1 MTLTE
6 KLFNIQCE
14 ASPLIKDAKLQGEDI
29 ATWTSDEYVRNML
42 RPLFQ
47 KYRVL
52 FRLISSKV
60 REIGEA
66 RLVESIYEYIN
77 VDDPCDTMTTSVC
90 YEIGKTDLTGVGIT
104 LCGKYA
110 NINTFFLGTNHDGTG
125 SKPLGLVASPAEKA
139 LEKIEAKKTI
149 TVSINEFVPNDEDAW
164 KKEFAKVK
172 KLGINIDKAHEL
184 RLFNFDYK
192 EVYKEHG
199 VKASQAEKFSLVT
212 AVRLGIENDYILH
225 KFPDFV
231 YEPRV
236 PSHQLFSKFH
246 YTIAGYGEIKGYI
259 PTANERSINFICDHF
274 LKYITDILKVDIKE
288 LGKFITN
295 GVNAGDFENLAWDE
309 NWNAQDPVYYLRV
322 ASPKQIEHIL
332 INFIAKVL

>member
-14 ASPLIKDAKLQGEDI
+14 AGPLIKDAKLQGEDT
-29 ATWTSDEYVRNML
+29 ATWTSDEYVKNML

-47 KYRVL
+47 KHRVL

-60 REIGEA
+60 REIGDS
-66 RLVESIYEYIN
+66 RLVESVYEYIN
-77 VDDPCDTMTTSVC
+77 VDDPCDTMTTSVS

-110 NINTFFLGTNHDGTG
+110 NINTFFLGTGHDNTG
-125 SKPLGLVASPAEKA
+125 SKPLGSVASPAEKA
-139 LEKIEAKKTI
+139 LEKIEAKKI
-149 TVSINEFVPNDEDAW
+149 ANVVRDDFEPNDTQAW
-164 KKEFAKVK
+164 KKEFARVK
-172 KLGINIDKAHEL
+172 KLGINIDMAHEL

-192 EVYKEHG
+192 EVYKEHN
-199 VKASQAEKFSLVT
+199 VKATQTEKFNLVT
-212 AVRLGIENDYILH
+212 AVRLNLENDYISH

-236 PSHQLFSKFH
+236 PSHQLFNKF
-246 YTIAGYGEIKGYI
+246 YYIISGYGEIRGYI
-259 PTANERSINFICDHF
+259 PTVAERSIKHISDYFV
-274 LKYITDILKVDIKE
+274 KYITDILKVDMAD

-295 GVNAGDFENLAWDE
+295 GVNAGDFEDLAWDE
-309 NWNAQDPVYYLRV
+309 NWNAQDPLYYLRV

-332 INFIAKVL
+332 INFIAKAS